1 LHAICLEDRPPVPSE
16 LIWNILLS
24 PGAREQSSS
33 NDLVYIDKLAVERIE
48 ECCRFGRDSI
58 LAQRFKNLM
67 MTSRFGEIPTS
78 GTYHAARPAPRYP
91 KIQHGLGIADSGSN
105 TD

>member
-1 LHAICLEDRPPVPSE
+1 LKIGRHFRPN
-16 LIWNILLS
+16 IWNIPLS

-48 ECCRFGRDSI
+48 ECCRFGRDLI
-58 LAQRFKNLM
+58 LAHRFENVM
-67 MTSRFGEIPTS
+67 VACRFGEIPTF
-78 GTYHAARPAPRYP
+78 GTYHAARLAPYS
-91 KIQHGLGIADSGSN
+91 KIQHGLGIADSNSN